1 MPHRHADPGQ
11 AASDELAVR
20 SVIVRLAQ
28 YADGLGTVDQYVDL
42 FTEDAEWLMPG
53 APRHGRED
61 IRSGSTERRASGGV
75 GPGSNSRHVVTS
87 TAMEFTSPDEAVAD
101 SYFVYLVETD
111 VAARVQLVGHY
122 RDTVVRTADGWK
134 MARREVSFG

>member
-1 MPHRHADPGQ
+1 MPHRHSDPGQ

-42 FTEDAEWLMPG
+42 FTEDAQWLMPG
-53 APRHGRED
+53 APRHGRDD
-61 IRSGSTERRASGGV
+61 IRAGSIERRASGGV
-75 GPGSNSRHVVTS
+75 GPGSNSRHIVTS
-87 TAMEFTSPDEAVAD
+87 TAMNFTSPDEAIAD
-101 SYFVYLVETD
+101 SYFVYVVETN

-122 RDTVVRTADGWK
+122 RDTVVRTGAGWK